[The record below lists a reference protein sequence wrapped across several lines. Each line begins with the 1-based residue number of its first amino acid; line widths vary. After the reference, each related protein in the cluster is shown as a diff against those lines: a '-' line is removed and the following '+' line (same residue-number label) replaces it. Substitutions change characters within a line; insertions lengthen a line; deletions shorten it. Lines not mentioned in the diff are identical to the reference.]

1 LFFAGVEID
10 DRWVKSRMN
19 PVDDGGAPPFLTP
32 PPALATEMMLALG
45 VTPPKRTRR
54 AAFEFDIFYV
64 YVWVCLSC
72 MFYVL

>member
-1 LFFAGVEID
+1 MEID

-32 PPALATEMMLALG
+32 PPARATEMMLALG

-54 AAFEFDIFYV
+54 ATFEFDILLV
-64 YVWVCLSC
+64 VSLLVCFCLYSIP
-72 MFYVL
+72 YKI